1 MKYFHIR
8 IFINSKVLLKI
19 NGNSHVEIFSRK
31 KRKCHFKMEVNA
43 SLICKRNNWKIIL
56 SNNQRQFNKQQ
67 YQVSAKC
74 MRNAELFS
82 VNTYSCLQQTESF
95 SSDINRKNFGVYD
108 QMFSYY
114 KRSSHFT
121 GAHFERHLF
130 SKMCIFSKRTS
141 VRRLATF

>member
-1 MKYFHIR
+1 
-8 IFINSKVLLKI
+8 
-19 NGNSHVEIFSRK
+19 
-31 KRKCHFKMEVNA
+31 MEVNA
-43 SLICKRNNWKIIL
+43 SLICKRNIWKIIL
-56 SNNQRQFNKQQ
+56 SNDQRQFNKQE
-67 YQVSAKC
+67 YQVSAKF

-121 GAHFERHLF
+121 GAHLERDLF
-130 SKMCIFSKRTS
+130 F
-141 VRRLATF
+141 